1 MNPDLAMLAHL
12 RTKMALHNFFGSTM
26 ESEDWNRLEA
36 LETACGDIRTR
47 LVLGNTSDPTH

>member
-47 LVLGNTSDPTH
+47 LVLGNTSDPTY

>member
-26 ESEDWNRLEA
+26 EPKDWDRLEA
-36 LETACGDIRTR
+36 LERSCGDTRTR